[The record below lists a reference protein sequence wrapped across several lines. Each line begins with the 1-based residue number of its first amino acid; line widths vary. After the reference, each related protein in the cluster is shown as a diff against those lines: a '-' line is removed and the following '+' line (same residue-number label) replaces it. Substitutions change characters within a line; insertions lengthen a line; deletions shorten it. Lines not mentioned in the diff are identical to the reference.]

1 MRVRDIPSVVA
12 DGSLDTELRLQTK
25 PSVFGDLTWFTVS
38 PELVQAMV
46 YRYLCIHG
54 VPNIFLIFVISLG
67 YRVHLQLFHTHV
79 NIKKIAY
86 NRPAELKLMLFRGS
100 RT

>member
-1 MRVRDIPSVVA
+1 MELCLRVRDIPSVVA

-46 YRYLCIHG
+46 YRYFMH
-54 VPNIFLIFVISLG
+54 SW
-67 YRVHLQLFHTHV
+67 
-79 NIKKIAY
+79 
-86 NRPAELKLMLFRGS
+86 